1 MTATSFM
8 IMGLA
13 TIFSV
18 QMIPTVQIETP
29 PELVGKVIALMMSLA
44 MSAQPIGQAI
54 YGVAFDKFSNNA
66 GAILISV
73 MIVSVTISIVSR
85 KIFRKI
91 DM

>member
-1 MTATSFM
+1 
-8 IMGLA
+8 
-13 TIFSV
+13 
-18 QMIPTVQIETP
+18 
-29 PELVGKVIALMMSLA
+29 MMSLA